1 MIQLISTIY
10 YFYQIHSKKLSI
22 DSRGDQMEI
31 QQLQYFKVV
40 AEMEHM
46 TQAAEKMN
54 VSQPAL
60 SKSISNIES
69 NIGVPLFDRQGRSIK
84 LNRYGKLFLESVD
97 IILNE
102 YEKAKLEIGSLVMP
116 GFGEVSL
123 GFIHTLG
130 MEVVPE
136 LMANVPQQYPN
147 MRFNLT
153 QATSYSLLL
162 GLEDGSIDLSL
173 SQRLISKEV
182 DIEWIELWSEE
193 LFVIVPNDHQFA
205 NRDSIRLEEIKDE
218 PFISIKRGNALRHI
232 VDKLFAEAGIT
243 MNETFSGEE
252 MHTIAGFVG
261 SGLGVSLIPNVKG
274 MNEYNVK
281 KIRVT
286 KPICERKIGVAWVKG
301 RYLSP
306 AAQQFKNYLIDYY
319 KR

>member
-1 MIQLISTIY
+1 
-10 YFYQIHSKKLSI
+10 
-22 DSRGDQMEI
+22 MEI
-31 QQLQYFKVV
+31 QQLEYFKVV
-40 AEMEHM
+40 AEMQHM
-46 TQAAEKMN
+46 TQAAERLN
-54 VSQPAL
+54 ISQPAL
-60 SKSISNIES
+60 SKSISNIETI
-69 NIGVPLFDRQGRSIK
+69 IGVPLFDRQGRSIV

-102 YEKAKLEIGSLVMP
+102 YEKAKQEIGSLVMP

-136 LMANVPQQYPN
+136 LMAHVPKQYPN

-153 QATSYSLLL
+153 QATSYNLLR
-162 GLEDGSIDLSL
+162 GLEEGNIDLCL
-173 SQRLISKEV
+173 SQKLISKIIDV
-182 DIEWIELWSEE
+182 EWTELWSEE
-193 LFVIVPNDHQFA
+193 LFVIVPKQHEFA

-232 VDKLFAEAGIT
+232 VDKLFKQAGIT

-252 MHTIAGFVG
+252 MHTVAGFVG
-261 SGLGVSLIPNVKG
+261 AGLGVSLIPNVKG
-274 MNEYNVK
+274 INEYNVS
-281 KIRVT
+281 KIRVSE
-286 KPICERKIGVAWVKG
+286 PICERKIGVSWVKG